1 MQISPPASNDWHYMS
16 IKEKISSQN
25 IFTWKNKAGVEWDL
39 TFIEEESSGVYKF
52 EVGKL
57 KNWQNHRFHLFKFQV
72 GENCPYYTN
81 GCTEARLFTNTRNEI
96 EGPGGMFTKQNHD
109 DTR

>member
-1 MQISPPASNDWHYMS
+1 M
-16 IKEKISSQN
+16 
-25 IFTWKNKAGVEWDL
+25 
-39 TFIEEESSGVYKF
+39 YKF

-57 KNWQNHRFHLFKFQV
+57 INWQNHRFHLFKFQV
-72 GENCPYYTN
+72 GENCPYYTD
-81 GCTEARLFTNTRNEI
+81 GYTEARLFTNTRNEI